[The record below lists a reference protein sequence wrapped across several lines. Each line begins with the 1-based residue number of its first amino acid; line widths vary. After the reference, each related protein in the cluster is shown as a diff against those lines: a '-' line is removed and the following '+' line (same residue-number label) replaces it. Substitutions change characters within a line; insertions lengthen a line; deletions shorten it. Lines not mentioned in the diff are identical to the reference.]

1 MFIKLLILFWY
12 LGVLFFLGCLEVWL
26 CGWLLSLMSLLFIG
40 IWLCENWLWWVYIFL
55 VESFLF
61 LICVFSWEVI
71 KYKDNGVIVWY
82 IGL

>member
-12 LGVLFFLGCLEVWL
+12 LGVLFCLGCLEVWL
-26 CGWLLSLMSLLFIG
+26 CGWLLSLM
-40 IWLCENWLWWVYIFL
+40 IFL
-55 VESFLF
+55 VGSFLF